1 MYSEELKVTDWF
13 DRHGDSDYGRCNWRG
28 SGNAGQSGNKSEFTF
43 KVREIMRE
51 TFPRK
56 FDLSSISKRLF
67 VNKSYLCRVFKKET
81 GMTLLQYYNEIR
93 CEHAKR
99 LLAHS
104 KWGIAFIGVQVGF
117 CSPSQFCYVFRKVVG
132 TTPSAYRKL
141 SSNDMKEKQ
150 GGLTR

>member
-1 MYSEELKVTDWF
+1 MYNEELKVIAWSGK
-13 DRHGDSDYGRCNWRG
+13 HCDSDYKRCNWR
-28 SGNAGQSGNKSEFTF
+28 SPGNAGQSGDKSEFTF
-43 KVREIMRE
+43 RVQEIMHE

-56 FDLSSISKRLF
+56 FDLSFISKRLF
-67 VNKSYLCRVFKKET
+67 VNKSYLCRLFKKET

-104 KWGIAFIGVQVGF
+104 KWGIACIAAQVGF

-141 SSNDMKEKQ
+141 SSKELKEKQ